1 MYVLDFFKN
10 NNYLYTIRSRRG
22 GHAYEKLLKALEEFN
37 THLIRDC
44 HKVSFRNR
52 QFVLKI
58 WEICVPINSWYLSC
72 VVPDGVDVEY
82 VM

>member
-10 NNYLYTIRSRRG
+10 NNYLYTIRSHDHQTYG
-22 GHAYEKLLKALEEFN
+22 KLLKALEEFN
-37 THLIRDC
+37 THLIRD
-44 HKVSFRNR
+44 HDKVGFRNQ
-52 QFVLKI
+52 QFVLRI
-58 WEICVPINSWYLSC
+58 WEICAPMNSWYRVY